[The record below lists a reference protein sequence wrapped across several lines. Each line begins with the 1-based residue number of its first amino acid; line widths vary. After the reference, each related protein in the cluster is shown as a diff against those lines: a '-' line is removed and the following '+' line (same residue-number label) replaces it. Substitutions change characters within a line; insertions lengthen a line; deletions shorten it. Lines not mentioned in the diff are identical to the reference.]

1 MAARH
6 SVYAGLYSM
15 ALLVLL
21 AMCEK
26 HVRKL
31 MGIEERFDAG
41 GREPLIVREVVK
53 RQTERVNEG

>member
-1 MAARH
+1 
-6 SVYAGLYSM
+6 M

-31 MGIEERFDAG
+31 MGTEESFDAG